1 MPGILLTSTLKESKL
16 TSGIKGIIAKWVL
29 HYIRIWDF
37 STANRPDFFI
47 ANSEYIAKRIRKIYN
62 RESIVINPPVDLKNF
77 EFSAK
82 KDDFYLT
89 ASRFVPYKRIDIIA
103 EAFSKMPDKKL
114 VIVGS
119 GPDEDKIKR
128 KSGSNIEFTGYLNGE
143 KYKDYMKRAKG
154 FVFAAEEDFGI
165 VVIEALASGTPVI
178 ALNKGGTAE
187 TIKDGINGIH
197 FSEQSADQIIEAV
210 QRFERTRSDF
220 DSIKIAEGVIQYDRK
235 KFEEKIKQFVTD
247 KLNNFYK

>member
-1 MPGILLTSTLKESKL
+1 MWDIST
-16 TSGIKGIIAKWVL
+16 G
-29 HYIRIWDF
+29 
-37 STANRPDFFI
+37 NRPDFFI

-89 ASRFVPYKRIDIIA
+89 ASRFVPYKRLDIIA

-178 ALNKGGTAE
+178 AFNKGGTSE